1 MSAVAVS
8 AQGSTLG
15 PSPPAAKV
23 EMDKG
28 KGGKGK
34 KWTSWPREVG
44 TYPYLK
50 NFRKGLHHQLGRCLR
65 DLQASPDPATRCFVD
80 TRLVWILAKFDLLD
94 NFHVMV
100 WDRPAPWDPQME
112 YGSLEPAAR
121 RCLTDEEIKWN
132 KVLIQAE
139 GRQQRRGS
147 ASAAIAA
154 TPAAATAPTPEQL
167 HDLERFRRFAL
178 LVNEEA
184 IAETA
189 RLVAEAEAQEKAK
202 QALMQAILE
211 ADQRTPSCYGRL
223 STSPSTSMDSG
234 ISAA

>member
-1 MSAVAVS
+1 MV
-8 AQGSTLG
+8 
-15 PSPPAAKV
+15 
-23 EMDKG
+23 KG

-34 KWTSWPREVG
+34 KGTSWPREVG

-50 NFRKGLHHQLGRCLR
+50 NFRKGLRFQLERCLR
-65 DLQASPDPATRCFVD
+65 ELAASPDPATACFVD
-80 TRLVWILAKFDLLD
+80 TRLRWILAKQDFLD
-94 NFHVMV
+94 NFHEMV
-100 WDRPAPWDPQME
+100 WDMPAPWCPQME

-121 RCLTDEEIKWN
+121 RCLTDEEIRWN

-147 ASAAIAA
+147 ASAATAA

-167 HDLERFRRFAL
+167 LDLERLRRFAL
-178 LVNEEA
+178 LVKDEA

-189 RLVAEAEAQEKAK
+189 RLAAEAEAQEKAK
-202 QALMQAILE
+202 QALMQAILG

>member
-1 MSAVAVS
+1 
-8 AQGSTLG
+8 
-15 PSPPAAKV
+15 
-23 EMDKG
+23 
-28 KGGKGK
+28 
-34 KWTSWPREVG
+34 
-44 TYPYLK
+44 
-50 NFRKGLHHQLGRCLR
+50 
-65 DLQASPDPATRCFVD
+65 
-80 TRLVWILAKFDLLD
+80 
-94 NFHVMV
+94 MV

-112 YGSLEPAAR
+112 YGSLEPAAT

-139 GRQQRRGS
+139 ERQQRRGS
-147 ASAAIAA
+147 ASAATAA
-154 TPAAATAPTPEQL
+154 TPAAATAPTPEQFL
-167 HDLERFRRFAL
+167 DLERFRRFAL
-178 LVNEEA
+178 LVNNSA